1 MNRPRACPG
10 PITFPKWIAQEA
22 AGDSIGAS
30 LGASL
35 GASSDGLDRSGAD
48 GLDRSGAVDAPA
60 GVDAAG
66 LLQAAMAPMRARASR
81 ILLIMKSLLGLRPAG
96 GSSGAGPANGPA
108 V

>member
-10 PITFPKWIAQEA
+10 PITFPKWIVQEA
-22 AGDSIGAS
+22 AGD
-30 LGASL
+30 SL

-96 GSSGAGPANGPA
+96 GSSGAGPA